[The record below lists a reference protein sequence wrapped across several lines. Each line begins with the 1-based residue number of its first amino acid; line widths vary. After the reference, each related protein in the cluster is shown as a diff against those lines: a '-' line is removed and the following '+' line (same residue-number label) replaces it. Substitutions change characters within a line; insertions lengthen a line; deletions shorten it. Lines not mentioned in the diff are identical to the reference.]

1 MNQPWVYTC
10 SSSWDDPEGWDGE
23 GGGSRAQDG
32 ENHHF
37 FKKTFFSIL
46 RSIKFVI
53 IKHVFPE
60 EKNKMKKKNSL
71 YYYCL
76 ETTAA
81 NI

>member
-1 MNQPWVYTC
+1 M
-10 SSSWDDPEGWDGE
+10 
-23 GGGSRAQDG
+23 
-32 ENHHF
+32 
-37 FKKTFFSIL
+37 
-46 RSIKFVI
+46 KFVI